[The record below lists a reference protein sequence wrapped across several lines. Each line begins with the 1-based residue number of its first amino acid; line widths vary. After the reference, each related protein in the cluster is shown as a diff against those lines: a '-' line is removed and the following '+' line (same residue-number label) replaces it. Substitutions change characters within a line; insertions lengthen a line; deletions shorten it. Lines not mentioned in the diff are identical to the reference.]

1 MGRGVRIIA
10 AAVLLAAFTVAPSA
24 QHSVAADAHRLEP
37 VLPSVDEGDA
47 RAMNEML
54 RGTTGQERHWTR
66 RPNLVIVTTVMA
78 FASGTHLQEFAAVE
92 APVSDEDARQLVDDL
107 TAGLTLLSG
116 RTFEHFASVRF
127 EHPSAGTQVRV
138 ARKGEIVVGRFRG
151 VRAALA
157 AVGYGGR
164 TARADGTITSGT
176 VMLDEEYDSRDRL
189 RNLLRMHELGHALG
203 YNHVE
208 SQRSI
213 MNPTLGAE
221 PTDFDRKV
229 ARLAFGHLTPDTPR
243 PLLLAA
249 R

>member
-1 MGRGVRIIA
+1 VRLIV
-10 AAVLLAAFTVAPSA
+10 AAVLLAAF
-24 QHSVAADAHRLEP
+24 SVAASAEHSAAPETAAAVAVASAPDGE
-37 VLPSVDEGDA
+37 A

-54 RGTTGQERHWTR
+54 RGTSGHERHWMQ
-66 RPNLVIVTTVMA
+66 RPSLVVVMTVMA
-78 FASGTHLQEFAAVE
+78 FVDEQQQDFQAVDAHLTDAE
-92 APVSDEDARQLVDDL
+92 AHQLADDL

-127 EHPSAGTQVRV
+127 ETPGAGTSVHV
-138 ARKGEIVVGRFRG
+138 ARDGEIVVGRFRG
-151 VRAALA
+151 VRASLN

-176 VMLDEEYDSRDRL
+176 VMLDEEYDGHDPL

-203 YNHVE
+203 FNHVE

-213 MNPTLGAE
+213 MNAVLGAE

-229 ARLAFGHLTPDTPR
+229 ARIAFSHLTPDRTGPD
-243 PLLLAA
+243 LLARA
-249 R
+249 NP